1 MTRYTSPDNLPIPD
15 DYQDP
20 ADSPTV
26 IGALGD
32 AVQAALTAI
41 RSVAITAGTGLIGGG
56 NLSQS
61 RTLSVDTNT
70 IATRTYADGK
80 VTNGLSQN
88 SSTVA
93 PAQAA
98 VNTALA
104 GKANASH
111 THGLTFKV
119 GRPATAFPIG
129 ADQSTGIITIAHGL
143 GRAPT
148 AVFVSADDDGGS
160 CSVFASVNSF
170 DATYIYAHMRNIG
183 ADEAH
188 VYINWIA
195 F

>member
-1 MTRYTSPDNLPIPD
+1 MTRYTSPDNLPVPD
-15 DYQDP
+15 DYQNP
-20 ADSPTV
+20 GDSPTV
-26 IGALGD
+26 LGALAD
-32 AVQAALTAI
+32 AVQTALTAI
-41 RSVAITAGTGLIGGG
+41 RSVAINAGTGLIGGG
-56 NLSQS
+56 TLDAA

-70 IATRTYADGK
+70 IATRAYADSK

-111 THGLTFKV
+111 SHGLGFKV
-119 GRPATAFPIG
+119 GRPSTPFVIN
-129 ADQSTGIITIAHGL
+129 ADSSTGDIVIAHGL
-143 GRAPT
+143 GRMPT
-148 AVFVSADDDGGS
+148 AVFVSADDDGGD
-160 CSVFASVNSF
+160 CSVFASVRAF

-183 ADEAH
+183 GLENH
-188 VYINWIA
+188 VYINWAA